1 MLEQK
6 DLEILQS
13 MMKKVVQPVN
23 ERLDKLENSV
33 TDLRLHLENSTD
45 KNIQL
50 LAENHVELVKKL
62 NEAIPVANNNLAY
75 EVKVSYLIEK
85 VEKLERKVQELESK
99 IA

>member
-13 MMKKVVQPVN
+13 MMKKVIQPVN

-33 TDLRLHLENSTD
+33 TDLKLHLENSTD

-85 VEKLERKVQELESK
+85 VEKLERKVQEHESK

>member
-33 TDLRLHLENSTD
+33 TDLKLHLENSTD

-85 VEKLERKVQELESK
+85 VEKLERKVQEHESK

>member
-33 TDLRLHLENSTD
+33 TDLKLHLENSTD
-45 KNIQL
+45 KNIEL

-85 VEKLERKVQELESK
+85 VEKLERKVQEHESK

>member
-1 MLEQK
+1 MLEQN
-6 DLEILQS
+6 DLEMLQS
-13 MMKKVVQPVN
+13 IMKEVIQPMN

-33 TDLRLHLENSTD
+33 TDLRLHLEHSTD

-62 NEAIPVANNNLAY
+62 NEAIPAANSNIAY
-75 EVKVSYLIEK
+75 EVKVSYLIDR
-85 VEKLERKVQELESK
+85 VDKLERKMQELENK